1 MPALFALLSSL
12 LWGTAD
18 YLGGVATR
26 RLPGPS
32 VVGGSQLIALLALL
46 PIVALTGALDTPT
59 SYVVPGVL
67 GGLVGT
73 AAIGAF
79 YQALATGTMGIVAPV
94 AALGVVLPVAAGLA
108 HGDAPTVPQLLG
120 IAVAVA
126 GVVLASGP
134 ELTGGAGA
142 RPLLL
147 AVAAAI
153 GFGVVFVLI
162 AQGSRGGVGAV
173 VMTLVT
179 MRLTSVLARGVLLMA
194 SVTRR
199 RLDLGVP
206 RGWDLGVR
214 RGDLPLL
221 VAVGLGDVGANA
233 CYAVATR
240 AGLLSV
246 VSVLGSLYP
255 VVTVLLARRLLA
267 ERLRP
272 VQIAGVGAALVG
284 VVLLAAG

>member
-1 MPALFALLSSL
+1 MPALLALLSSL

-46 PIVALTGALDTPT
+46 PIVVLTGAMDTPT

-94 AALGVVLPVAAGLA
+94 AALGVVLPVAVGLA

-134 ELTGGAGA
+134 ELAGGAGA

-194 SVTRR
+194 SATR
-199 RLDLGVP
+199 

-221 VAVGLGDVGANA
+221 AAVGLGDVGANA
-233 CYAVATR
+233 CFAVATR
-240 AGLLSV
+240 ASLLSV

>member
-1 MPALFALLSSL
+1 MPALLALLSSL

-18 YLGGVATR
+18 FLGGVATR

-32 VVGGSQLIALLALL
+32 VVGVSQLIALIALV
-46 PIVALTGALDTPT
+46 PVAVLTGALDTPT
-59 SYVVPGVL
+59 AYVVPGVL
-67 GGLVGT
+67 AGLVGT

-94 AALGVVLPVAAGLA
+94 AALGVVLPVAFGLVR
-108 HGDAPTVPQLLG
+108 GDAPSVPQLLG

-134 ELTGGAGA
+134 ELSGGAGA

-147 AVAAAI
+147 ALGAAA

-162 AQGSRGGVGAV
+162 AEGSRGGAGAV

-179 MRLTSVLARGVLLMA
+179 MRLTSVVARGALLLA
-194 SVTRR
+194 TARTRG
-199 RLDLGVP
+199 L
-206 RGWDLGVR
+206 DLGVR

-221 VAVGLGDVGANA
+221 AATGLGDVGANA

-240 AGLLSV
+240 GSLLSV
-246 VSVLGSLYP
+246 VAVLGSLYP

-272 VQIAGVGAALVG
+272 VQIAGVGAALLG